1 MKKLPIKY
9 LVILAV
15 LILTC
20 SVLSNKLS
28 GKETLQDYAEKNPEV
43 AYATKELLPVLP
55 RLLRVLLR
63 LPPHLFLFRLQRKQ
77 WTVLNTKPA
86 SFTSL

>member
-20 SVLSNKLS
+20 SVISRKLS

-43 AYATKELLPVLP
+43 AYATREPGTPSPSVLHQMTLL
-55 RLLRVLLR
+55 
-63 LPPHLFLFRLQRKQ
+63 
-77 WTVLNTKPA
+77 
-86 SFTSL
+86 